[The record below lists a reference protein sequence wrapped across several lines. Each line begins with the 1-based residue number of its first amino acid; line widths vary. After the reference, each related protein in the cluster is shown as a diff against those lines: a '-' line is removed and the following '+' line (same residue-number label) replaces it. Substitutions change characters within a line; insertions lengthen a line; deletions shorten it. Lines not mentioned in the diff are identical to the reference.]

1 MPKPRELRRRIKSV
15 QSTRKI
21 TKTMELVA
29 TSKLKR
35 AQDRVVA
42 ARPYAAALAE
52 VMSDLYSPELA
63 ERFPLL
69 RQPGGGGGGGGARRV
84 ALLLITSNRG
94 LCGAF
99 NANLIREAR
108 RRIEEI
114 ERQGGAVNLHLVGKK
129 GVTFFRFAKRPVA
142 SQRIDVGDRPTAAH
156 AGELVAPLMT
166 QFASGALDAV
176 DVVFA
181 QFRSAVSTPPT
192 TLRILPITPPRADRR
207 TGGQADGGAHSQA
220 DVRTAGRA
228 DSAVH
233 SQSGSPAVRQTA
245 NYILKPSAEA
255 ILEALLPLYVR
266 NQVYRALVET
276 AAAEH
281 GARRTAMK
289 NATDNAGE
297 ILDLLQR
304 TYNRARQAQI
314 TQEIAEI
321 VGGAEALKG

>member
-1 MPKPRELRRRIKSV
+1 MAKPRELRRRIKSV

-52 VMSDLYSPELA
+52 VIGDLYAPELA

-69 RQPGGGGGGGGARRV
+69 RQPAAGKGARGRV
-84 ALLLITSNRG
+84 ALVVITANRG

-108 RRIEEI
+108 RRIEQLEG
-114 ERQGGAVNLHLVGKK
+114 EGAGVDLHLIGKK
-129 GVTFFRFAKRPVA
+129 GITYFKFAKRPAA
-142 SQRIDVGDRPTAAH
+142 SQRTDIGDRPKAEHAAEIV
-156 AGELVAPLMT
+156 GPLMT

-176 DVVFA
+176 EVVFA
-181 QFRSAVSTPPT
+181 QFKSAVSTPPT
-192 TLRILPITPPRADRR
+192 TLRILPIAPPRAAEGGKRR
-207 TGGQADGGAHSQA
+207 S
-220 DVRTAGRA
+220 RA
-228 DSAVH
+228 
-233 SQSGSPAVRQTA
+233 A

-255 ILEALLPLYVR
+255 ILEQLLPLYVR

-276 AAAEH
+276 AAAFL
-281 GARRTAMK
+281 GAQRTAMK
-289 NATDNAGE
+289 NATDNAGDIIE
-297 ILDLLQR
+297 LLQR

-314 TQEIAEI
+314 TQELAEI